1 MPTFRIQLDTAF
13 KAVATDAELASTFT
27 TITAGG
33 GTDVSV
39 FREAGGQRPRA
50 EFSLEAGDRNQ
61 AALSVGSLLVAV
73 MEATPSVAGGWVLA
87 SLQLA

>member
-1 MPTFRIQLDTAF
+1 MPTYRIQLDTAF

-27 TITAGG
+27 TIASSG

-39 FREAGGQRPRA
+39 VRDANGERPRA
-50 EFSLEAGDRNQ
+50 EFSLVADDRTQ
-61 AALSVGSLLVAV
+61 AALAVGSLLVAV

-87 SLQLA
+87 SLKPA

>member
-27 TITAGG
+27 TITSHG

-39 FREAGGQRPRA
+39 FREDNGERPRA
-50 EFSLEAGDRNQ
+50 EFSLVAGDRTE

-73 MEATPSVAGGWVLA
+73 METTPSVAGGWVLA
-87 SLQLA
+87 SLKPA